1 MVQKKDAVNMTRVT
15 GPLIIPNMNGMFL
28 GDTVLLSAL
37 VNYEA
42 RRSPGREIV
51 GAEDAHTIHG
61 FGMQQFAIPPKR
73 VFAGTTLSNAVAS
86 TIEYMLDRGFTPE
99 IFIAADHNSRTI
111 EESVLTRVNVR
122 KVGLWAALNKAVQE
136 GVYPRVQIG
145 EEWSDRARR
154 RLARLGVAPYKYFV
168 LHVRQL
174 DRAPEKNIS
183 VALVASIV
191 ERIKREI
198 RVPVLI
204 IGSGD
209 RRRQF
214 EFSGS
219 FDLLDQSL
227 AIQETAAILQMSLGY
242 LGGDSGPTHLA
253 SALGVRICGINYST
267 SQFGPF
273 VPPSQM
279 LGRFGPKESV
289 DVIVSAL
296 STTVTCKP
304 DGREKQL

>member
-1 MVQKKDAVNMTRVT
+1 MTENRD
-15 GPLIIPNMNGMFL
+15 PLIIPNMNGMFL

-37 VNYEA
+37 LSCEA

-51 GAEDAHTIHG
+51 GVEDAHTTHG
-61 FGMQQFAIPPKR
+61 FGMQQFTIQPKR
-73 VFAGTTLSNAVAS
+73 VVVGTTLSDAVAS
-86 TIEYMLDRGFTPE
+86 TIDYMLDQGFTPE
-99 IFIAADHNSRTI
+99 IFIAADHNSRVI
-111 EESVLTRVNVR
+111 EENVLKRANVHM
-122 KVGLWAALNKAVQE
+122 VDLWAALSEAVQV
-136 GVYPRVQIG
+136 GVYPSIHVG
-145 EEWSDRARR
+145 KEWSGRARR
-154 RLARLGVAPYKYFV
+154 RLAKLGVEPYKYLV

-183 VALVASIV
+183 TKLVASIV
-191 ERIKREI
+191 EVIKREI

-242 LGGDSGPTHLA
+242 IGGDSGPTHLA
-253 SALGVRICGINYST
+253 SALGVKICGINYLT

-273 VPPSQM
+273 VPPGQM
-279 LGRFGPKESV
+279 LGQFKPKESA

-296 STTVTCKP
+296 STAVT
-304 DGREKQL
+304 G